1 MNAGRKSCSLA
12 RPEQC
17 VARKKVGKMLRRA
30 IWFAND
36 GNHMCALRFLCVLL
50 DSYVH
55 FGILMCNTGFLCT
68 FCHSYV
74 NFGIPLCN
82 LSYSCVFL
90 CDSQVHVTIPTG
102 RGCCFSCNFPIWH
115 FKPHSKPNS
124 VKSSLRRKRMFFK
137 PPAETTL
144 LGAMRNSNA
153 GERRWSFQ
161 FFFLG

>member
-17 VARKKVGKMLRRA
+17 VVRKKVGKMLRRA

-74 NFGIPLCN
+74 NFGIPMCN
-82 LSYSCVFL
+82 LSYSYVFL
-90 CDSQVHVTIPTG
+90 CDSQVHVTIPTHSTSQEWNAV
-102 RGCCFSCNFPIWH
+102 RILKMFYTINPINYVVYFWDI
-115 FKPHSKPNS
+115 S
-124 VKSSLRRKRMFFK
+124 VFALKLC
-137 PPAETTL
+137 
-144 LGAMRNSNA
+144 
-153 GERRWSFQ
+153 
-161 FFFLG
+161 FFLYLSFF